1 MESAKRDITDIVS
14 IVTGCP
20 SQECNFTLDYRVEAW
35 LTGSYVYESSHLDI
49 VRALWAAHN
58 GADIDRMIGTKVG
71 LGVLVSQALVDRF
84 VSCYGAEAIEQM
96 YVEYNVN
103 LFGNHCSCSAACPP
117 SNIFLGAPCYQKMML
132 SIVLLNRNLLPEL
145 TREICKLMPL

>member
-1 MESAKRDITDIVS
+1 MDSYDKYAIIRV
-14 IVTGCP
+14 VTNSSYGCDP
-20 SQECNFTLDYRVEAW
+20 THVDRIKTWLSGVRVHS
-35 LTGSYVYESSHLDI
+35 LSPVNI
-49 VRALWAAHN
+49 IKVLWAAHN